1 MKITRSD
8 NDIYN
13 ELEVYFNPTDLN
25 GIQHEFWM
33 CVQREKESSKVNIY
47 WLCRHA
53 SSEQICSAVENGKNL
68 QKFFPKDQIEYILS
82 SVKEGLM
89 FVKTGE

>member
-1 MKITRSD
+1 MKITKCESEVF
-8 NDIYN
+8 N

-33 CVQREKESSKVNIY
+33 CVQKEKDSSKVNIY
-47 WLCRHA
+47 WLNTYK
-53 SSEQICSAVENGKNL
+53 SSEQICSAIEHGKNL

-82 SVKEGLM
+82 SIKEGLM
-89 FVKTGE
+89 FVKLGE